1 MTHVPTPPKKINLSG
16 IQIPP
21 STSEENSDNQPSDN
35 ANEGAPVSTQPTE
48 CDPPIEPHPVIR
60 PASPFHHHSLC
71 GDGEKLLARAID
83 TKPLFGDFLMHGQ
96 ASMVYA
102 QPNAGKT
109 LTLIRLIQD
118 AIEEGRIHPDDV
130 IYINADDSG
139 KGLAEK
145 VRLLEAIGVHML
157 APGYKGFKANQV
169 MDKLKEAVED
179 GTARGRVFVIDTV
192 KKVANLMDKG
202 RSSEFGQVCREAV
215 MGGATIIGLGHT
227 AKNPNQDGSPRYQG
241 TTDILEDF
249 DAVYVAEP
257 MRSTLGAE
265 ERIIRFTQQKAR
277 ADSPQVVGYA
287 YSTAVGLN
295 YEDKLSSLRPAYPEE
310 LDGSILEAD
319 MLDDEKVADLIR
331 SLIHA
336 GVGRAGQDKLVRAVA
351 EDGDISRS
359 QARRVLDRYT
369 GTDPD
374 RHRWSVQKGDRGK
387 RTYTLLI
394 KPKAESD
401 D

>member
-1 MTHVPTPPKKINLSG
+1 MTHDSNPPKKINLG
-16 IQIPP
+16 GAQIPP
-21 STSEENSDNQPSDN
+21 STPEENPDNQSP
-35 ANEGAPVSTQPTE
+35 ANPDEGVSASTEPTE
-48 CDPPIEPHPVIR
+48 GDPPVEPHPVIR
-60 PASPFHHHSLC
+60 PASPFHNHSLC

-109 LTLIRLIQD
+109 LTLIRLVQD
-118 AIEEGRIHPDDV
+118 AIEEGRVHPDDV

-215 MGGATIIGLGHT
+215 MGGGTIIGLGHT
-227 AKNPNQDGSPRYQG
+227 AKNPNPDGSPRYQG

-257 MRSTLGAE
+257 MRPTSGAE

-277 ADSPQVVGYA
+277 ADSPQIVGYA
-287 YSTAVGLN
+287 YSTALGLS
-295 YEDKLSSLRPAYPEE
+295 YEDKLASLRPAYPEE

-319 MLDDEKVADLIR
+319 ILDDEKVATVIR
-331 SLIHA
+331 GLLVCGLGA
-336 GVGRAGQDKLVRAVA
+336 AGQDKIVRAAA

-394 KPKAESD
+394 KPKAEGD

>member
-1 MTHVPTPPKKINLSG
+1 MTHDFNPLEK
-16 IQIPP
+16 
-21 STSEENSDNQPSDN
+21 SDPG
-35 ANEGAPVSTQPTE
+35 EGQN
-48 CDPPIEPHPVIR
+48 PPISPEETPDHDARADAGSASPEPADGDTPTGPQKVIR

-71 GDGEKLLARAID
+71 GDGDKLLARAVD
-83 TKPLFGDFLMHGQ
+83 TKPLFGDFLTHGQ
-96 ASMVYA
+96 SSMVYA

-118 AIEEGRIHPDDV
+118 AIEEGRVDPDDV
-130 IYINADDSG
+130 IYVNADDSG

-145 VRLLEAIGVHML
+145 VRLLETLGVHML
-157 APGYKGFKANQV
+157 APGYKGFKASQV
-169 MDKLKEAVED
+169 LDKLKEAVED
-179 GTARGRVFVIDTV
+179 GTARGRVVIIDTV
-192 KKVANLMDKG
+192 KKTTNLMDKG
-202 RSSEFGQVCREAV
+202 RSAEFGQVCREFV
-215 MGGATIIGLGHT
+215 MVGGTIVGLGHT

-257 MRSTLGAE
+257 MRSTSGAA
-265 ERIIRFTQQKAR
+265 ERIIRFTRQKSR
-277 ADSPQVVGYA
+277 ADTPEVVGYA
-287 YSTAVGLN
+287 YSTASGLS
-295 YEDKLSSLRPAYPEE
+295 YEDKLASLRPAYPEE

-319 MLDDEKVADLIR
+319 ILDDEKVAAVIR
-331 SLIHA
+331 GLLVC
-336 GVGRAGQDKLVRAVA
+336 GLGEAGQDKIVRAAA

-394 KPKAESD
+394 KPAVVEGE
-401 D
+401 